1 MHKKLPDLT
10 EYASKLHL
18 NGLLLA
24 LYGGNITTN
33 MVIASGKLGLLN
45 KTQQLHKGTEHADE
59 NQ

>member
-24 LYGGNITTN
+24 LYGGNIITN
-33 MVIASGKLGLLN
+33 TDIASGKSGLLN
-45 KTQQLHKGTEHADE
+45 KTQQLYRGMEHADGT
-59 NQ
+59 Q